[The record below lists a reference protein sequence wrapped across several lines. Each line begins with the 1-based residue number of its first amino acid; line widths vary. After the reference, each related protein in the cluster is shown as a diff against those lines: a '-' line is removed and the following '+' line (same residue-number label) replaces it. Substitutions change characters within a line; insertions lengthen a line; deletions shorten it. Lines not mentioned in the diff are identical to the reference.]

1 MRLDVYLAE
10 QSLVDSRT
18 DAKNFILEG
27 AVSVN
32 GRAVK
37 KPSFEVDGSEDI
49 TVDKSGK
56 RFVSR
61 GGFKLESALDSFNI
75 DVSGAKALDVGASSG
90 GFTDCLLKRGAYHVV
105 AVDSGSG
112 QMVES
117 LRYDGRVTVIENFNA
132 RYMSAED
139 FEFTPDLAV
148 MDVSFISAKLIIPA
162 VSSVL
167 LEGGRFVCLIKP
179 QFEVG
184 RGGLNKKG
192 IVKNDALRIKAVDD
206 VVDFAKYCGF
216 AHVGTIQSPIV
227 GGDGNIE
234 YLAYFRKGNK
244 HYEKSY
250 CDSK

>member
-18 DAKNFILEG
+18 DAKNFILDG

-32 GRAVK
+32 GIVIK
-37 KPSFEVDGSEDI
+37 KPSFEVDGGEDI

-56 RFVSR
+56 KFVSR

-75 DVSGAKALDVGASSG
+75 DVRGAKALDVGASSG
-90 GFTDCLLKRGAYHVV
+90 GFTDCLLKRGVYHVI

-117 LRYDGRVTVIENFNA
+117 LRCDSRVTVIENFNA
-132 RYMSAED
+132 RYMSGED
-139 FEFTPDLAV
+139 FEYTPDLAV

-162 VSSVL
+162 VGSVL
-167 LEGGRFVCLIKP
+167 SEGGGFVCLIKP

-192 IVKNDALRIKAVDD
+192 IVKNDSLRIKAVDD

-216 AHVGTIQSPIV
+216 AHVGTIRSPIV

-234 YLAYFRKGNK
+234 YLAYFRKGN
-244 HYEKSY
+244 
-250 CDSK
+250 